1 MQGVQATGVLI
12 AQFLTIAFGNAY
24 KSTKSNCKKLCNK
37 SSCLLDPCFKK
48 GYQSNFLSP
57 PSTKISSVV
66 TVVHKKIALKGGA
79 SRYPWKAFR
88 NLPRGR
94 GVHNQ
99 LVYTFLCIGGTGLLV
114 AEGA

>member
-1 MQGVQATGVLI
+1 MPTRVPKATVRNY
-12 AQFLTIAFGNAY
+12 AT
-24 KSTKSNCKKLCNK
+24 STLVSWTLALKKVIKATFC
-37 SSCLLDPCFKK
+37 PP
-48 GYQSNFLSP
+48 P

-99 LVYTFLCIGGTGLLV
+99 LLYTFLCIGGTGLLV